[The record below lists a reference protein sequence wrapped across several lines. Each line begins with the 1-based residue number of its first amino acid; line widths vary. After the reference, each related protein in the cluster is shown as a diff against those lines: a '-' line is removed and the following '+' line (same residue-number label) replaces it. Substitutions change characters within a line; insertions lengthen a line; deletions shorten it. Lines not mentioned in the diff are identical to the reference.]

1 MVHPEIAPTAE
12 DGADGTISAAA
23 EDGAED
29 AAEDGAE
36 DALTGLHHRRIRLR
50 WSPGAMEPDRREPVD
65 LGRYEVATIAMTSLQ
80 YQTGVVSFAKFN
92 GCAISGRV
100 TEQGRSGRR

>member
-36 DALTGLHHRRIRLR
+36 DALTGLHPRRR